1 MSKANEDVVTRL
13 CLGLRGP
20 LAEWT
25 ALLAEDVDYLNV
37 PIGAVK
43 GREAAAR
50 FLEPFVG
57 DGHNTLVDAVIVHTT
72 SSGNVV
78 MNERT
83 ETWVKG
89 DVRVVL
95 PVAGVFEVENGK
107 IRKWRDYF
115 DLATVQPYLDAVTK
129 GSR

>member
-1 MSKANEDVVTRL
+1 MSRANEDLVTRL

-25 ALLAEDVDYLNV
+25 ALLAEDVDYVNI

-43 GREAAAR
+43 GREAAGR

-57 DGHNTLVDAVIVHTT
+57 DGHNTLVEAVILHTT

-78 MNERT
+78 MNERL

-89 DVRVVL
+89 DVRAVL
-95 PVAGVFEVENGK
+95 PVAGVFEIENGK

-115 DLATVQPYLDAVTK
+115 DLATIQPYLDAVTK
-129 GSR
+129 G

>member
-1 MSKANEDVVTRL
+1 MSKQNEDLVTRL

-20 LAEWT
+20 IDGWT
-25 ALLAEDVDYLNV
+25 ALLADDVDYVNV
-37 PIGAVK
+37 PIGGVK
-43 GREAAAR
+43 GRDAARR

-57 DGHNTLVDAVIVHTT
+57 DGRNALVGAEILHTT
-72 SSGNVV
+72 SAGNVV
-78 MNERT
+78 MNERV

-95 PVAGVFEVENGK
+95 PVAGVFEIEDGK

-115 DLATVQPYLDAVTK
+115 DLATVQPLLDAAAK
-129 GSR
+129 G